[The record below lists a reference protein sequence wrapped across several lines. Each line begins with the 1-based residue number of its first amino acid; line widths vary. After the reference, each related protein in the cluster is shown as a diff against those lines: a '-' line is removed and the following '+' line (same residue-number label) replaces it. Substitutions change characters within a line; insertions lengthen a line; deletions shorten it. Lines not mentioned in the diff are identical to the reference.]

1 MYTDFLFIVSLAAIK
16 IWKGLFWDCF
26 LFLRGCSGLWWFCYC
41 LARWYFLA
49 LGGYVGFRRQCAS
62 VTHPRPLWS
71 APQKLDKKPYKN
83 SAIMKHTLEEKRNIV
98 RQIKRGRPL
107 SSLCKALHLDRHM
120 VRNWLLRYEKY
131 GDQGLRIRTPKYHF
145 NTQEKER
152 IIWEHT
158 KKRIPLQ
165 ELSLRYDVD
174 RV

>member
-1 MYTDFLFIVSLAAIK
+1 
-16 IWKGLFWDCF
+16 
-26 LFLRGCSGLWWFCYC
+26 
-41 LARWYFLA
+41 
-49 LGGYVGFRRQCAS
+49 
-62 VTHPRPLWS
+62 
-71 APQKLDKKPYKN
+71 
-83 SAIMKHTLEEKRNIV
+83 MKHTLEEKRNIV
-98 RQIKRGRPL
+98 RQIKRGRPI

-174 RV
+174 RSTIKSWLRKVRTGGSLYRIKQASPMARPKKKEPQTELEKLQAENLRLRAENALLKKVKALVEEKKARARENGQKPSTN